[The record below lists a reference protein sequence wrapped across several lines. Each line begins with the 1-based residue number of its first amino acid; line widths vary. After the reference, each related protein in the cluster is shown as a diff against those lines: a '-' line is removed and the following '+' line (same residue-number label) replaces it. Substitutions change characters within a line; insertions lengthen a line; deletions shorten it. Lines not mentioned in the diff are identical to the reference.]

1 MDKVFSTMLE
11 IGIYSGVIVLIVLI
25 LRLVFHKASKT
36 VICALWF
43 LVGLRLLLFV
53 PIESSFAIMPR
64 LSIKEMVREYSEST
78 DMVQPLG
85 TAGKIISDNKENIY
99 YLGINDRD
107 YKQSQLTLILNNA
120 LFYNSDIKC
129 LVGVTFLSSFTI
141 ISSFVSF

>member
-25 LRLVFHKASKT
+25 LRLVFHKASKA

-64 LSIKEMVREYSEST
+64 LSIKETVREYSEST
-78 DMVQPLG
+78 ATILVRKLRWM
-85 TAGKIISDNKENIY
+85 IY
-99 YLGINDRD
+99 SKKFYFCGDRIVL
-107 YKQSQLTLILNNA
+107 SPIL
-120 LFYNSDIKC
+120 S
-129 LVGVTFLSSFTI
+129 LSG
-141 ISSFVSF
+141 

>member
-78 DMVQPLG
+78 EMVQPLG
-85 TAGKIISDNKENIY
+85 TDGKIISDNEENI
-99 YLGINDRD
+99 
-107 YKQSQLTLILNNA
+107 
-120 LFYNSDIKC
+120 SDIENS
-129 LVGVTFLSSFTI
+129 TSDTTNTI
-141 ISSFVSF
+141 GS